1 MTRIRISGFMKRY
14 VSVNYN
20 TEEEMIELI
29 ERIRDRIDYINF
41 KLDVKSKN
49 LRITLYG
56 PKDLVKEALADINEI
71 VRSVRGILYPDI
83 HGLFSYSVKEIMS
96 FIRGVAIPLNLLMYA
111 LEFKGYRAIIDGGY
125 IKTDAKLEEVAS
137 LAASISDAYDEMKY
151 LAMTPTCK
159 RLVALYAALRD
170 ISIGEAIEDLEAL
183 KLIKRENEKYMLTRE
198 LNQSLKILREYM
210 TSSGVPHESSRA

>member
-71 VRSVRGILYPDI
+71 VRSVRGI
-83 HGLFSYSVKEIMS
+83 
-96 FIRGVAIPLNLLMYA
+96 R
-111 LEFKGYRAIIDGGY
+111 R
-125 IKTDAKLEEVAS
+125 
-137 LAASISDAYDEMKY
+137 
-151 LAMTPTCK
+151 
-159 RLVALYAALRD
+159 
-170 ISIGEAIEDLEAL
+170 
-183 KLIKRENEKYMLTRE
+183 
-198 LNQSLKILREYM
+198 
-210 TSSGVPHESSRA
+210 